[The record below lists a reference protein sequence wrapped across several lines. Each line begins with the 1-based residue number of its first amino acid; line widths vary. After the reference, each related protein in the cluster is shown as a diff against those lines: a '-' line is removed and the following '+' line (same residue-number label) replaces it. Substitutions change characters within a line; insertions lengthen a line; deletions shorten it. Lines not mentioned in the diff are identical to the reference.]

1 MLISCEVLNMC
12 KQQKISYKDC
22 PWHQV
27 GEVIMPL
34 KDGKQC
40 STFERAIIDAALEC
54 LDFDSATIAGVPIS
68 DIIMRVNA
76 DKLASTKMTRDN
88 MAELRNLRTDAA
100 KSQRARRLLDID
112 FASPSAVKNIQAAGF
127 DGGRKIEPQ
136 SGIDTYGGLAI
147 IVDDNPIAICKT
159 QARRRLF
166 IYTKNMKKLREALGV
181 LNITSQDISTC
192 LGVTRHVARVYMYYM
207 VSHGL
212 VDVVSDTPRIVR
224 FRR

>member
-1 MLISCEVLNMC
+1 MS
-12 KQQKISYKDC
+12 KQETSYKDC

-40 STFERAIIDAALEC
+40 SEFERAIIDAALEC

-68 DIIMRVNA
+68 DIIMRINA

-88 MAELRNLRTDAA
+88 MAEIRKLREDTAA
-100 KSQRARRLLDID
+100 KKQRTRQSINTY
-112 FASPSAVKNIQAAGF
+112 FASRAVGKSVRAVSF
-127 DGGRKIEPQ
+127 DDVKKIE
-136 SGIDTYGGLAI
+136 SRSSIDTYGGLAI
-147 IVDDNPIAICKT
+147 IVDDDPIAICET

-212 VDVVSDTPRIVR
+212 VDVVSDTPRIIR